1 MSDFLDNYN
10 PSAIELVVLSLLII
24 GAVYLLSI
32 PLSFY
37 TYKKTSKKINSQS
50 EEDHE
55 DIL

>member
-37 TYKKTSKKINSQS
+37 TYKKTSKKIKSQS